1 MSRMI
6 RFEWKRIW
14 QSRLTRFAVIG
25 CGLFLVFCVWSGI
38 RQTTAVDRNGN
49 SFSGMRAV
57 RTLQETQ
64 NRQKLDQKTVNEIL
78 EQYISYTENPE
89 TSSDDPELAYLSPEI
104 YRTWYQPEA
113 DLFRLIAGVYRGQD
127 DAQDSIGDILRQS
140 LDKDFYQARTER
152 LQEDLSVLY
161 PDTITASE
169 ADWWNEKDQKVG
181 EYTYGYAQ
189 GWQKILTTGSWI
201 ILVMIIVCVGTA
213 PVFAGEY
220 QTRCDSLLL
229 TMRYG
234 KNRLIRAKLAASF
247 LYMTII
253 YWGIT
258 LLYSLAF
265 LILCGTGGWDLPV
278 QINYPGVSVSY
289 DLNMLQSCAIFLV
302 LGYLFTIGMTGM
314 TLFLSSVFKNAYSV
328 IIIAFLFLIIPT
340 FLSLENGGYAW
351 KHILALIPA
360 KIADFNFTS
369 YLVFSA
375 GNMKIP
381 WPFAAMAV
389 NGVIFLLCAAA
400 GYFVFQKHQV
410 NR

>member
-6 RFEWKRIW
+6 WFEWKRIW

-38 RQTTAVDRNGN
+38 RQTTAVAPNGN
-49 SFSGMRAV
+49 SFSGIRAV
-57 RTLQETQ
+57 QTLRETQ
-64 NRQKLDQKTVNEIL
+64 NRQKLDQETVNEIL

-104 YRTWYQPEA
+104 YRTWYLP
-113 DLFRLIAGVYRGQD
+113 
-127 DAQDSIGDILRQS
+127 
-140 LDKDFYQARTER
+140 
-152 LQEDLSVLY
+152 
-161 PDTITASE
+161 E
-169 ADWWNEKDQKVG
+169 ADWWNEKDQEVG
-181 EYTYGYAQ
+181 KYTYGYAQ

-201 ILVMIIVCVGTA
+201 ILVMIIVCVGAA

-220 QTRCDSLLL
+220 QTKCDSLLV

-247 LYMTII
+247 FYMTII

-289 DLNMLQSCAIFLV
+289 DLNMFQSCAIFLV
-302 LGYLFTIGMTGM
+302 LGYLFTIGMTGI
-314 TLFLSSVFKNAYSV
+314 TLLLSSAFKNAYSV
-328 IIIAFLFLIIPT
+328 IIVSFLFLIIPT
-340 FLSLENGGYAW
+340 FLSLENGGYVW

-369 YLVFSA
+369 YLVYSA
-375 GNMKIP
+375 GDVKIP

-389 NGVIFLLCAAA
+389 NGVIFLICAAA
-400 GYFVFQKHQV
+400 GYFVFQKH
-410 NR
+410 R